1 MRLPDLCKVSDSH
14 AQRTILV
21 VDDQESV
28 RKSLEHLLGLAG
40 YKVIGAESGR
50 EAIALAAAEP
60 VDGALIDVHMPVM
73 NGFDTCLG
81 LQDQAHMLGRELRVW
96 FMTGA
101 LTRDVG
107 RRCADL
113 GALEVFAK
121 PFAYTA
127 FLARLE
133 HGFLSV
139 LPPRPPT
146 TMPAGESAS
155 TNTPP

>member
-1 MRLPDLCKVSDSH
+1 MIDSH

-28 RKSLEHLLGLAG
+28 RKSLEHLLGLSG
-40 YKVIGAESGR
+40 YKVIGAASGG
-50 EAIALAAAEP
+50 EALALAAAES

-73 NGFDTCLG
+73 NGFAACLR
-81 LQDQAHMLGRELRVW
+81 LQEQAHMLGRELRVW

-101 LTRDVG
+101 LTSDVN

-133 HGFLSV
+133 HGFSSV
-139 LPPRPPT
+139 LPARPLAT
-146 TMPAGESAS
+146 TTAGASAG
-155 TNTPP
+155 TNISP

>member
-28 RKSLEHLLGLAG
+28 RKSLEHLLGLSG

-50 EAIALAAAEP
+50 VAIALAAAES

-73 NGFDTCLG
+73 NGFDTCLR

-101 LTRDVG
+101 LTSDVR

-133 HGFLSV
+133 HGFSSV

-146 TMPAGESAS
+146 TMLAGESAS